1 MAESQPN
8 DASRRDKTFNLRMD
22 VELYDAAMGKAEY
35 GLGPAIRALLR
46 AYVRGAVEIPPAD
59 LAREL
64 TSAPHIQ
71 RNPRRRTPVKGKP
84 RKPAKE

>member
-1 MAESQPN
+1 MAENQPA

-22 VELYDAAMGKAEY
+22 VELYDAAMAKAAY

-59 LAREL
+59 MEREL
-64 TSAPHIQ
+64 TSAPHVQ
-71 RNPRRRTPVKGKP
+71 RNPRQRAPVK
-84 RKPAKE
+84 RKQAKG

>member
-1 MAESQPN
+1 MAENQPV

-22 VELYDAAMGKAEY
+22 LELYNSAMAKAAY

-46 AYVRGAVEIPPAD
+46 AYVRGAVEIPAAD
-59 LAREL
+59 MEREL

-71 RNPRRRTPVKGKP
+71 RNPRRRAPAKGKP
-84 RKPAKE
+84 RQRP

>member
-1 MAESQPN
+1 MADNQPV

-22 VELYDAAMGKAEY
+22 VELYDAAMAKAEY

-59 LAREL
+59 MTREL
-64 TSAPHIQ
+64 TSAPYQ
-71 RNPRRRTPVKGKP
+71 RKRRQPRTPAK
-84 RKPAKE
+84 RKK